1 MKTASVHAALAPLG
15 ALIIVLALWET
26 VTRAFSISPIVLP
39 PPSAIALEASRAVE
53 SLLSAA
59 LSTGRSALVGFGL
72 SAAVGVLA
80 AVVLSSSRVLERA
93 LYPYALFLQMVP
105 IIAIAPLLVVWFG
118 HGARAVAVA
127 SFIVSVFPVIANTL
141 TGLRS
146 VDPSLRDMF
155 RLYGAR
161 RVATLWKLELPASLP
176 HLFTG
181 LRVASGLSVVGAIVG
196 EWVAGVVEGDAGLGI
211 LVLASNRQGNTAR
224 VFAAVLAA
232 SALGLM
238 LFGAVSLTGE
248 RMLRRWHPSASGS

>member
-1 MKTASVHAALAPLG
+1 MKTDSLRAALAPLV
-15 ALIIVLALWET
+15 ALVIVLALWET
-26 VTRAFSISPIVLP
+26 VTRVFHISPIVLP

-80 AVVLSSSRVLERA
+80 AIVLSSSRVLERA

-118 HGARAVAVA
+118 HGARAVAVS

>member
-1 MKTASVHAALAPLG
+1 MKILREALAPLT
-15 ALIIVLALWET
+15 ALAILLVLWET
-26 VTRAFSISPIVLP
+26 VARVFSVSPIVLP
-39 PPSAIALEASRAVE
+39 PPSAIGLEASRAADT
-53 SLLSAA
+53 LLSGA
-59 LSTGRSALVGFGL
+59 LSTGRSALLGFGL
-72 SAAVGVLA
+72 STAVGVLA
-80 AVVLSSSRVLERA
+80 AIVLSSSRVLERA

-105 IIAIAPLLVVWFG
+105 IIAIAPVLVVWFG
-118 HGARAVAVA
+118 HGARAVAVS
-127 SFIVSVFPVIANTL
+127 SFIVSVFPVIANTH
-141 TGLRS
+141 TGMRS
-146 VDPSLRDMF
+146 VDPALRDMF

-211 LVLASNRQGNTAR
+211 LVLAANRQGNTAR

-232 SALGLM
+232 SMLGLM

>member
-1 MKTASVHAALAPLG
+1 MKTASLRAALAPLG
-15 ALIIVLALWET
+15 ALVIALALWET

-118 HGARAVAVA
+118 HGARAVAVS